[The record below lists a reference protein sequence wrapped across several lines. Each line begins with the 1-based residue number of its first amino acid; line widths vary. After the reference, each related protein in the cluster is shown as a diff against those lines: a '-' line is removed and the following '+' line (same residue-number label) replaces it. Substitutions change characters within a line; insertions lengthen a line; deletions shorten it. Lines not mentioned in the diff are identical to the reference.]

1 MGQIYILGLKRK
13 CSSRH
18 KLFKIIHAFTPKK
31 KDDNKKPDVFSC
43 IINEYKAAV
52 FLALGS
58 EIISK
63 NKTQFAGP

>member
-18 KLFKIIHAFTPKK
+18 KLFTIIHVFTLKK

-52 FLALGS
+52 FLA
-58 EIISK
+58 
-63 NKTQFAGP
+63 P

>member
-1 MGQIYILGLKRK
+1 MFFKTQTFHNYPCIY
-13 CSSRH
+13 
-18 KLFKIIHAFTPKK
+18 PEK
-31 KDDNKKPDVFSC
+31 KDDNKKPDVFSY

-58 EIISK
+58 ETISK